1 MTRWPWVLLNPIP
14 ESYRHAILY
23 TLLFTLLSCASWQL
37 DVTSYVLSA
46 NWLATSIA
54 VVLILHSP
62 STKSRNITLSYIVAI
77 SVVSIGLSPHFWLG
91 MGAIIRALF
100 PLRVGGNLYLQ

>member
-14 ESYRHAILY
+14 ESYRHTILY

-62 STKSRNITLSYIVAI
+62 RTKSRNITLSYIVAI

>member
-14 ESYRHAILY
+14 ESYRHTILY

-62 STKSRNITLSYIVAI
+62 RTKSRNITLSYIVGAVPFTCWGQSI
-77 SVVSIGLSPHFWLG
+77 LVVSSLD
-91 MGAIIRALF
+91 
-100 PLRVGGNLYLQ
+100 